1 MCFPLKNGHVLEK
14 VTIKWGLYLEN
25 PAEIISK
32 ILEFSRSSTDIP
44 GALVI
49 VIQNV
54 FNPEDVR
61 IGLNLR
67 VILEMIKNISLPILK
82 FHWMPMFRPA
92 AQWPVVAT
100 T

>member
-49 VIQNV
+49 VMQNGKIIIR
-54 FNPEDVR
+54 F
-61 IGLNLR
+61 IFGKILR
-67 VILEMIKNISLPILK
+67 GSG
-82 FHWMPMFRPA
+82 
-92 AQWPVVAT
+92 T
-100 T
+100 YY